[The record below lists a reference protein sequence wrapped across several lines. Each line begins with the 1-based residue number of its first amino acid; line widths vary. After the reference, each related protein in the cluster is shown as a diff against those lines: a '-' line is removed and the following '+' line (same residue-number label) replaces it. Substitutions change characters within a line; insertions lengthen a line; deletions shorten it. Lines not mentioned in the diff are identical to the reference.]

1 MGVNRKAQYEG
12 ADVFAICCA
21 ANQRTSMESIAKWKA
36 EIQEKEPTKPIAL
49 LQTKR
54 DLVEIID
61 DESMLVTKGELQQK
75 KKDFGLVLFA
85 STSSKEW
92 SDFNVHKAFN
102 NVINAGY
109 KFKYE

>member
-1 MGVNRKAQYEG
+1 MNRKAQYEG

-61 DESMLVTKGELQQK
+61 FRANLRGRPRNLELFWPIFLTLVT
-75 KKDFGLVLFA
+75 
-85 STSSKEW
+85 W
-92 SDFNVHKAFN
+92 
-102 NVINAGY
+102 
-109 KFKYE
+109 